1 MARSDRNRL
10 WKLVVLAAVVPLVL
24 ACNALI
30 GLSDFEKAE
39 CSGGGRC
46 GDGGAVTDGD
56 KPPDARIDVDV
67 PDAPGANPVSWA
79 AWPMP
84 NYDGGSEFLPHPI
97 NYNPLDTNRV
107 EDTVTGLVW
116 RTATLPAVPYGA
128 ARLACNT
135 LDPKTGPWR
144 LPKRIELVTLLDFS
158 RKQFLIGPVF
168 TGVKNVRVW
177 TSSEYR
183 VRDFVDLDPKKPS
196 IITDAFWTVD
206 FGTGLVD
213 TLSTAGDPVA
223 SVLCVRAR

>member
-1 MARSDRNRL
+1 MARSDGKRL
-10 WKLVVLAAVVPLVL
+10 RGLALVVAVVPLVV
-24 ACNALI
+24 ACNAII
-30 GLSDFEKAE
+30 GLSDFEKTE
-39 CSGGGRC
+39 CNGGGKC
-46 GDGGAVTDGD
+46 GAAGP
-56 KPPDARIDVDV
+56 PPDAGLPDVQVDGDV
-67 PDAPGANPVSWA
+67 PDARGANPVSWA

-97 NYNPLDTNRV
+97 NYHPLDTNRV

-116 RTATLPAVPYGA
+116 RTATLPAVPYDA

-206 FGTGLVD
+206 FGTGVVD

>member
-1 MARSDRNRL
+1 MARSDRKRL
-10 WKLVVLAAVVPLVL
+10 LGLAMVAAVVPLVV
-24 ACNALI
+24 ACNAII
-30 GLSDFEKAE
+30 GLSDFEKTE
-39 CSGGGRC
+39 CNGGGKC
-46 GDGGAVTDGD
+46 GDGSV
-56 KPPDARIDVDV
+56 PPDGGQPDVVVDGDV
-67 PDAPGANPVSWA
+67 PDARGANPVSWA

-84 NYDGGSEFLPHPI
+84 NYDGGAEFLPHPI
-97 NYNPLDTNRV
+97 SYNVLDGNRI

-116 RTATLPAVPYGA
+116 RRSTLAPVAYDA

-135 LDPKTGPWR
+135 LDPATGPWR

-158 RKQFLIGPVF
+158 QKQFFIGPQF

-183 VRDFVDLDPKKPS
+183 VRDLVDLDPKKPS

-206 FGTGLVD
+206 FGTGAVD

-223 SVLCVRAR
+223 SVLCVRAK

>member
-84 NYDGGSEFLPHPI
+84 NYDGGAEFLPHPI
-97 NYNPLDTNRV
+97 KYEELDKDRIK
-107 EDTVTGLVW
+107 DTVTGLVW
-116 RTATLPAVPYGA
+116 RRSTIGTMGYAAAKVACGTLEASG
-128 ARLACNT
+128 L
-135 LDPKTGPWR
+135 WR
-144 LPKRIELVTLLDFS
+144 LPKRIELATLLDFG
-158 RKQFLIGPVF
+158 RRPYLVGPEF
-168 TGVKNVRVW
+168 GDGGVKNGPVW
-177 TSSEYR
+177 TSSEFR
-183 VRDFVDLDPKKPS
+183 VRDLTNIDPDRPS
-196 IITDAFWTVD
+196 IVTDSYWTVD
-206 FGTGLVD
+206 FKTGAVD
-213 TLSTAGDPVA
+213 TLPGGDNA
-223 SVLCVRAR
+223 SVLCVRAQ

>member
-1 MARSDRNRL
+1 MARSDRKRL
-10 WKLVVLAAVVPLVL
+10 RGLALMVAVVPLVV
-24 ACNALI
+24 ACNAII
-30 GLSDFEKAE
+30 GLSDFEKTE
-39 CSGGGRC
+39 CSGGGKC
-46 GDGGAVTDGD
+46 GDAGP
-56 KPPDARIDVDV
+56 PPDAGLPDVQVDGDV
-67 PDAPGANPVSWA
+67 PDARGANPVSWA

-97 NYNPLDTNRV
+97 NYNPLDANRV
-107 EDTVTGLVW
+107 ADVVTGLVW
-116 RTATLPAVPYGA
+116 RTATLPAVAYDA

-196 IITDAFWTVD
+196 IVTDAFWTVD
-206 FGTGLVD
+206 FGTGVVD

-223 SVLCVRAR
+223 SVLCVRAK